1 MTRRWAPFG
10 SAVALLN
17 ADHSLVS
24 YSLTSVSLGFTERT
38 LFIGAPFLPIQILVD
53 GYVSN
58 FVISPN
64 LPSGLVLDS
73 QHRLISGV
81 YSGEEMTQTYE
92 LTAVNNEDSVS
103 AVFTLSFERTPPLQ
117 GLPVDFNSSLHV
129 IDVCYYDIDS
139 SDAVIP
145 NEWYYQNAANHC
157 ANMDK
162 LVVGPIVHNFH
173 EPTPFTLSMF
183 GYIFLPESG
192 LFSFYTNCT
201 TGMKF
206 FLNNDPTPVLSVF
219 NTSLPYTEQQSASV
233 PLPAGLHFI
242 RVFYVST
249 KSPMFALYYR
259 DDTRVSD
266 WQLLD
271 APLLRQGGVSPQ
283 HLTEVEVL
291 GSVHTAIASKPPA
304 MNGAG
309 CVWFFVTSSLPFG
322 LVLDKERGVI
332 EGQPTVRNRD
342 ML

>member
-1 MTRRWAPFG
+1 MN
-10 SAVALLN
+10 VAYY
-17 ADHSLVS
+17 LVS
-24 YSLTSVSLGFTERT
+24 YPSTTLSLGFTERT

-73 QHRLISGV
+73 QHRQISGV
-81 YSGEEMTQTYE
+81 YSGEEMSQTYE
-92 LTAVNNEDSVS
+92 LTAVNNRDSIS

-117 GLPVDFNSSLHV
+117 GLPVEYNSSLHV
-129 IDVCYYDIDS
+129 IDACYYDIDP
-139 SDAVIP
+139 SDAMIP
-145 NEWYYQNAANHC
+145 NEWYFQNAANHC
-157 ANMDK
+157 TTIDK
-162 LVVGPIVHNFH
+162 LVVDPIVYNSH
-173 EPTPFTLSMF
+173 EPPPFTLSMF

-206 FLNNDPTPVLSVF
+206 FLDNDPSPVLAVF
-219 NTSLPYTEQQSASV
+219 NASLPYAEQQSTSI
-233 PLPAGLHFI
+233 PLTAGLHFVQ
-242 RVFYVST
+242 VFYLSA

-259 DDTRVSD
+259 DDGRVSD

-271 APLLRQGGVSPQ
+271 ASLLRQGGVSPQ
-283 HLTEVEVL
+283 HMTEVEVL
-291 GSVHTAIASKPPA
+291 GSVHTAIASKPPT

-309 CVWFFVTSSLPFG
+309 CVSFFVSSSLPFG

-332 EGQPTVRNRD
+332 EGQPAVRNRD
-342 ML
+342 MS